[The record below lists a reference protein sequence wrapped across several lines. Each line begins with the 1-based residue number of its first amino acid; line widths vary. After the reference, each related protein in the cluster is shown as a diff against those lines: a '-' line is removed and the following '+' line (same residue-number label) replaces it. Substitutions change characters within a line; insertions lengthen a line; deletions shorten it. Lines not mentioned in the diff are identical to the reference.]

1 MSEALITESEPLTF
15 TLPDGSLK
23 LVRKGTTLQNV
34 AESIDSSVAKNAV
47 YAEIDGQYIDLIE
60 AVQKSGTLNI
70 ITLFDEEAL
79 DPCTLEQLEGECKS
93 ILHLVLD
100 IYKQFGF
107 EEVEIKLS
115 TRPEKRMGSDT
126 DWDRLENALS
136 ASLEAQGLQWSVN
149 PGEGAFYGPKL
160 EFVLRD
166 AIGRDWQC
174 GTLQVDMNLPDRFDI
189 GYIAEDGSTKRP
201 VMLHRALFGSLER
214 FTGILLE
221 HYAGKLPAW
230 LSPVQAVVMTITDKQ
245 HRYAEQV
252 LKALR
257 RKGLR
262 CETDL
267 RNYYSTKQL
276 TALRCV
282 ADRRRCA
289 LINQHGGSSSLREN
303 RCHIWPVKKDDTQSN
318 DIAFFEKAFREQSSR
333 WGLYEI
339 VLGCPGEG
347 NISLYQSVNQ
357 GADVPHILIAA
368 GFHGEE
374 PAGCWGML
382 DFLRE
387 GSPELFDNVAVSFL
401 PLVNLSGL
409 SAGCR
414 LNSTGQN
421 PNRGFTNG
429 AEVEPSVEGK
439 VLLNYEALLLRQQA
453 YLYTFEHTARPGHF
467 SVALRDELERFFPVM
482 EKERVDGCECEDGI
496 IFNHFDSSFESWLY
510 SSGSDVAA
518 CTETPGLQPFAKRAE
533 ANRYLIGAFISSIL
547 ERNSIGGG
555 MS

>member
-267 RNYYSTKQL
+267 RNEKIDEAIWRARFGDAIPPGEHAAIRSVDACL
-276 TALRCV
+276 TSSRQAVSLAKKHRTRLHVLHITTADELVLFDAAPTLEALRQKTITAEACV
-282 ADRRRCA
+282 HHLFFNYDDYETLGHKLKCNPSVKTSFHQEA
-289 LINQHGGSSSLREN
+289 LWKGVNEGIIDVIATDHAPHLLEE
-303 RCHIWPVKKDDTQSN
+303 KQS
-318 DIAFFEKAFREQSSR
+318 DYF
-333 WGLYEI
+333 
-339 VLGCPGEG
+339 
-347 NISLYQSVNQ
+347 
-357 GADVPHILIAA
+357 AA
-368 GFHGEE
+368 PSG
-374 PAGCWGML
+374 
-382 DFLRE
+382 
-387 GSPELFDNVAVSFL
+387 L
-401 PLVNLSGL
+401 PLVQHALPALLDMCSRGIFTPEMVVRKTSHAVAERFQLKDRGYIREGYWADLVVIDPFSHQQIIREDVAYKCGWSPFEGRILSGGAVDMTL
-409 SAGCR
+409 VNGHVIWNGHTIQQKYGLPLEFCR
-414 LNSTGQN
+414 
-421 PNRGFTNG
+421 
-429 AEVEPSVEGK
+429 
-439 VLLNYEALLLRQQA
+439 
-453 YLYTFEHTARPGHF
+453 
-467 SVALRDELERFFPVM
+467 
-482 EKERVDGCECEDGI
+482 
-496 IFNHFDSSFESWLY
+496 
-510 SSGSDVAA
+510 
-518 CTETPGLQPFAKRAE
+518 
-533 ANRYLIGAFISSIL
+533 
-547 ERNSIGGG
+547 
-555 MS
+555 